1 MVKVNMSTKEKTT
14 YTHRVAVNAYVY
26 KDDKFLLLKRA
37 SEPRIWAPPGGRLHV
52 DEDPVTGLQRE
63 VKEETTLDIE
73 VLAPANTWFGFWKN
87 NRYLLSIDYLV
98 RLRGGEVKLSPEH
111 TEYAW
116 VSIAEMQAGERV
128 KLDSEIGFTIDDFRN
143 AKRLID
149 VLVW

>member
-1 MVKVNMSTKEKTT
+1 MSTKEKTT

-116 VSIAEMQAGERV
+116 VSIAEMQVGERV

>member
-1 MVKVNMSTKEKTT
+1 MSGKEKAG
-14 YTHRVAVNAYVY
+14 YTHRVAVNAYVF
-26 KDDKFLLLKRA
+26 KNNKFLLLKRA

-52 DEDPVTGLQRE
+52 DEDPLVGLQRE
-63 VKEETTLDIE
+63 VKEETNLDIE

-98 RLRGGEVKLSPEH
+98 RLLGDEIKLSPEH
-111 TEYAW
+111 TDYAW

-128 KLDSEIGFTIDDFRN
+128 SLDSEIGFTIEDFRN

-149 VLVW
+149 GLVYKV

>member
-1 MVKVNMSTKEKTT
+1 MSTKEKTT

-116 VSIAEMQAGERV
+116 VSIAEMQIGERV

>member
-116 VSIAEMQAGERV
+116 VSIAEMQVGERV

>member
-87 NRYLLSIDYLV
+87 TRYLLSIDYLV

-116 VSIAEMQAGERV
+116 VSIAEMQVGERV